1 VLIVL
6 GPYWGGLSAYRRVE
20 VVGKIDNPYAMPYET
35 GPIYVLR
42 DPKVPFSFIWPR
54 LKHYE

>member
-1 VLIVL
+1 VL
-6 GPYWGGLSAYRRVE
+6 GPYWGGLLSAYRRVE

-42 DPKVPFSFIWPR
+42 DPKAPFSFIWPR